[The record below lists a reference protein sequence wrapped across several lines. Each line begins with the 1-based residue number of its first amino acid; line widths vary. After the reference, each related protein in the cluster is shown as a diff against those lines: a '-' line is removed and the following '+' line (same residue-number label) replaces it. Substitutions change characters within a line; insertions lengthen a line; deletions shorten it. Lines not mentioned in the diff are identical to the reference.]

1 MPIALKFQIEL
12 QLWNY
17 WSMVFHKNNF
27 NIVFY
32 LISSQRTCWRWKLQ
46 DILPTPVCTIEAKL
60 HFHAPYHLP
69 SSLPR
74 LWCSSTNFLQHLQSS
89 ANILQHLLCSANFRQ
104 HFQSSKSRIHTL
116 NLIFLY
122 SSISTY
128 SFTLQGLYWVYF
140 SKNPGMT
147 KIAEFIV
154 RGLVMPAYWTFRTS
168 NSIDFKLDF
177 LSLILH
183 NTLKR

>member
-1 MPIALKFQIEL
+1 MPISLKFQIEL
-12 QLWNY
+12 QLGNY
-17 WSMVFHKNNF
+17 WLMVFHENNF

-104 HFQSSKSRIHTL
+104 HFQSSSYILSHS
-116 NLIFLY
+116 LY
-122 SSISTY
+122 HCLARMLKLCSCQYRHLLWISFYY
-128 SFTLQGLYWVYF
+128 SLLKY
-140 SKNPGMT
+140 
-147 KIAEFIV
+147 
-154 RGLVMPAYWTFRTS
+154 
-168 NSIDFKLDF
+168 LDYHE
-177 LSLILH
+177 SLI
-183 NTLKR
+183 